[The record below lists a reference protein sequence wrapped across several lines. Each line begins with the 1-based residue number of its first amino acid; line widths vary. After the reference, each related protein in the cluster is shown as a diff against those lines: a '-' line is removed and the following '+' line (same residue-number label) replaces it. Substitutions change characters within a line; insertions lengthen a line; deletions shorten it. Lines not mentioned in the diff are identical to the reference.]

1 MAVIP
6 FTQLKVT
13 SPPRTFIHPQT
24 HTHTHIPPL
33 FLPSSHPPSP
43 ASTYF
48 SCLIALSSSVPNTKP
63 PAPLPHRLS
72 LFRSQTDLQSVLTVS
87 LLLCFNVF
95 LSSPAL
101 FFTQVWIQLVSGRR
115 GRLLVRA
122 APGGS
127 ETTG

>member
-6 FTQLKVT
+6 LTQLKVT

-24 HTHTHIPPL
+24 HTHIPLL
-33 FLPSSHPPSP
+33 FRPSSHPPSP

-72 LFRSQTDLQSVLTVS
+72 LFCSQIDLQSVLTVS

-95 LSSPAL
+95 LSFPAL

>member
-6 FTQLKVT
+6 LTQLKVT

-24 HTHTHIPPL
+24 HTHIPLL
-33 FLPSSHPPSP
+33 FRPSSHPPSP